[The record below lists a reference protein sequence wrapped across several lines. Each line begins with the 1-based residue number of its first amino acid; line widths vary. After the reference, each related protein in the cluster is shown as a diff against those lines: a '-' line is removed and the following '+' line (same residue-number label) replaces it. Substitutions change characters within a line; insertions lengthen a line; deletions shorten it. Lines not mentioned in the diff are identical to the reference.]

1 MTEHH
6 PNEQT
11 PLITP
16 ALVALDAAPG
26 AHRRDVIKFLA
37 RKIGDSGRADDAN
50 GLAGDALAREA
61 TAPTGIPGGIAI
73 PHCRSAHVLTASLGF
88 ARLAEPVDF
97 GADDER
103 PADIVFMIAAPDGA
117 NDVHL
122 QLLAKLARGLM
133 DDAFTGALRAAKTPE
148 EVARIVTGQVQ
159 PELLEAATEP
169 AESPAAGSSVGK
181 TRGAASTSSKGAAAS
196 TATPAGE
203 ASASKSEAAAPSA
216 EPGKREKPA
225 GGGQTSRS
233 EKEQASRSEKK
244 VIVGVTSCPTGIA
257 HTFMAAEALERAGSE
272 RGVTVA
278 VEGQGSGKIEA
289 LDPELV
295 KRADAVVFAHSLPI
309 KGIERFA
316 GKPVVDVD
324 VKAAVDD
331 AGALVD
337 QALAA
342 AEDPH
347 AKRVQAG
354 A

>member
-61 TAPTGIPGGIAI
+61 TAPTGIPGGMAI

-97 GADDER
+97 GADDDR

-133 DDAFTGALRAAKTPE
+133 DDAFTGAR
-148 EVARIVTGQVQ
+148 R
-159 PELLEAATEP
+159 
-169 AESPAAGSSVGK
+169 SPASSPDRFSPSCSKRLRSRPKARPQARPWGRQRARPRRPRRAPQPRRRPRPARPPRQSPRPPRPPQSRENGK
-181 TRGAASTSSKGAAAS
+181 S
-196 TATPAGE
+196 
-203 ASASKSEAAAPSA
+203 
-216 EPGKREKPA
+216 
-225 GGGQTSRS
+225 Q
-233 EKEQASRSEKK
+233 
-244 VIVGVTSCPTGIA
+244 
-257 HTFMAAEALERAGSE
+257 RA
-272 RGVTVA
+272 
-278 VEGQGSGKIEA
+278 
-289 LDPELV
+289 
-295 KRADAVVFAHSLPI
+295 
-309 KGIERFA
+309 A
-316 GKPVVDVD
+316 GKPL
-324 VKAAVDD
+324 
-331 AGALVD
+331 G
-337 QALAA
+337 
-342 AEDPH
+342 P
-347 AKRVQAG
+347 KRR
-354 A
+354 